1 MTAKRLY
8 LIDGSGYIFRAFHAL
23 PPMTRPDGTPVN
35 AVYGFS
41 AMLMKL
47 LDDLRDHAAEELI
60 AVVFDAKRAT
70 FRNEIYPEYKAH
82 RPPAPEELVP
92 QFAIIRDAVRAFN
105 VPCIE
110 REGFEADDLIAT
122 YARLGREQGVEE
134 VVVISADKDLMQLVR
149 PGVRMRDP
157 MKNKDIG
164 PDEVKERFGVP
175 PEKVT
180 DVQALAG
187 DSSDNIPGVPGI
199 GVKTAAELIL
209 QYGDL
214 ENLLAHAGEIKQ
226 PKRRENLLAH
236 AETAR
241 MCKKLVTLHDGAP
254 IDVPLQD
261 LAWKAPEPDKLQ
273 AFIAAQGFKSLAT
286 RAGAR
291 MSGDKPPAGAK
302 AASAPV
308 AVTGKG
314 AYSAVQDMT
323 ELAPWLAEAVRAGF
337 LALAVTADVEDPIRG
352 QMAGIALSTGPGRGC
367 YVPVRHAGS
376 GEQGSLALGGA
387 VKQVAV
393 KDLVAAL
400 KPVLENPGVLKIGHD
415 IKFAMHLLSREGLAT
430 VAPIDDTM
438 VLCFVLEG
446 SKPGHTLADV
456 ALSQLD
462 HTPMPLEDV
471 CGTGKTKVAFS
482 NAPLEKATAYA
493 AEAADVAFRL
503 YHKLKPRLVA
513 DQVVRVYETMDRPL
527 IPVLRAMENE
537 GILVDATFLKT
548 LSQDFGERIAGF
560 EKQIHKLAGEE
571 FNVGS
576 PKQLGEILFER
587 MGLPGGKKGKT
598 GAYGTGADI
607 LEELAAQGHDLPAR
621 VLDWRQLSK
630 LKSTYTD
637 ALVEEINPKTGRV
650 HTTFAQTIA
659 GTGRLSSVNPNL
671 QNIPIRTEEGRKLRA
686 AFVVPKGMK
695 LISADYSQ
703 IELRLIAHVADVKA
717 LKQAF
722 RNGEDI
728 HAATASQMFN
738 TPIKGMDPQVRSRA
752 KAINFGIIYGISGF
766 GLAAQLG
773 IPRGEAQ
780 AYINSYFEKF
790 PEIRDYME
798 RTKADARKQG
808 YVTTLFGRR
817 CWVPYIN
824 DKNPAMRGFGER
836 AAINAPIQG
845 GAADI
850 IKRAMIR
857 VPSAL
862 KEAGLKTR
870 MMLQVHDELVF
881 EAPAGEA
888 KEAEIVIR
896 EVMEGAAKLDIPL
909 TVDVG
914 AGPSWADAH

>member
-41 AMLMKL
+41 SMLMKL

-60 AVVFDAKRAT
+60 AVIFDAKRLT
-70 FRNEIYPEYKAH
+70 FRNEIYDKYKAQ
-82 RPPAPEELVP
+82 RPEAPPELIP

-105 VPCIE
+105 VPCME
-110 REGFEADDLIAT
+110 KEGYEADDLIAT
-122 YARLGREQGVEE
+122 YARLGQEQGIPE

-164 PDEVKERFGVP
+164 PEEVKERFGVP
-175 PEKVT
+175 PDKVT

-209 QYGDL
+209 QFGDL

-236 AETAR
+236 ADTAR
-241 MCKKLVTLHDGAP
+241 MCKKLVTLHDHVP
-254 IDVPLQD
+254 TEVPLQD
-261 LAWKAPEPDKLQ
+261 LAWKSPDPEKLQ
-273 AFIAAQGFKSLAT
+273 AFITAQGFKSLAS

-291 MSGDKPPAGAK
+291 MSGDRPPGAK
-302 AASAPV
+302 AAPAPV
-308 AVTGKG
+308 AITGKG
-314 AYSAVQDMT
+314 AYSIVQDAK
-323 ELAPWLAEAVRAGF
+323 ELAPWLAEAVRTGF
-337 LALAVTADVEDPIRG
+337 LAIAVTADIEDPIRG
-352 QMAGIALSTGPGRGC
+352 QMIGIALSTGPGRAC
-367 YVPVRHAGS
+367 YVPVRHAG
-376 GEQGSLALGGA
+376 GGDQGSFDLSGA
-387 VKQVAV
+387 PKQMAV
-393 KDLVAAL
+393 KDLIAAL

-415 IKFAMHLLSREGLAT
+415 IKFAMHLLAREGLTT

-462 HTPMPLEDV
+462 HTPMPIEDV
-471 CGTGKTKVAFS
+471 CGTGKAKVAFGS
-482 NAPLEKATAYA
+482 APLEKAAAYA
-493 AEAADVAFRL
+493 GEAADVAFRL

-513 DQVVRVYETMDRPL
+513 DQLVRVYETMDRPL

-548 LSQDFGERIAGF
+548 LSKDFGERIAAF
-560 EKQIHKLAGEE
+560 EEQIHKLAGEK

-798 RTKADARKQG
+798 QTKAEARKQG

-817 CWVPYIN
+817 CWIPYIN

-857 VPSAL
+857 LPAAL
-862 KEAGLKTR
+862 TGAGLKTR

-881 EAPAGEA
+881 EAPEAEA
-888 KEAEIVIR
+888 KDAEIIIR
-896 EVMEGAAKLDIPL
+896 KVMEGAARLDIPL

-914 AGPSWADAH
+914 AGPSWAQAH

>member
-70 FRNEIYPEYKAH
+70 FRNDIYPEYKAH
-82 RPPAPEELVP
+82 RPPAPDELVP

-122 YARLGREQGVEE
+122 YAKLASEQGVEE

-175 PEKVT
+175 PDKVT

-236 AETAR
+236 ADTAR
-241 MCKKLVTLHDGAP
+241 MCKKLVTLHESAP
-254 IDVPLQD
+254 VDVPLSD

-291 MSGDKPPAGAK
+291 MSGGDKPAGTKTAP
-302 AASAPV
+302 APV

-314 AYSAVQDMT
+314 AYSTVQT
-323 ELAPWLAEAVRAGF
+323 VKELTPWLAEAVRTGY
-337 LALAVTADVEDPIRG
+337 LALAVTADIEDPIRG
-352 QMAGIALSTGPGRGC
+352 EMAGIALSTGPGRGC
-367 YVPVRHAGS
+367 YVPVRHAG
-376 GEQGSLALGGA
+376 GGQGSLDLSGAPPQIAL
-387 VKQVAV
+387 
-393 KDLVAAL
+393 KDLAAAL
-400 KPVLENPGVLKIGHD
+400 KPVLGNPGVLKIGHD
-415 IKFAMHLLSREGLAT
+415 IKFAMHLLSREGLPT

-438 VLCFVLEG
+438 VLSFVLEG
-446 SKPGHTLADV
+446 SKPGHTLTDV

-471 CGTGKTKVAFS
+471 CGTGKAKVAFG

-503 YHKLKPRLVA
+503 YHKLKPRLAA

-527 IPVLRAMENE
+527 IPVLRAMESE
-537 GILVDATFLKT
+537 GILVDVKFLKS
-548 LSQDFGERIAGF
+548 LSQDFGERIAAF
-560 EKQIHKLAGEE
+560 EAQIHKLAGEK

-598 GAYGTGADI
+598 GAYGTGADV

-637 ALVEEINPKTGRV
+637 ALQEEIVPRTGRV

-671 QNIPIRTEEGRKLRA
+671 QNIPIRSEEGRKLRA

-798 RTKADARKQG
+798 RTKAEARKQG

-857 VPSAL
+857 VPGAL
-862 KEAGLKTR
+862 ADAGLKTR
-870 MMLQVHDELVF
+870 MLLQVHDELVF
-881 EAPAGEA
+881 EAPA
-888 KEAEIVIR
+888 AEVKDAEGVICK
-896 EVMEGAAKLDIPL
+896 VMEGAAKLDIPL

-914 AGPSWADAH
+914 AGPSWAEAH